1 MVVKLKN
8 NVASTLRVQA
18 LSSDTTI
25 YLPVGHGARF
35 PTLGAGEYFYATIED
50 AAGNS
55 EIVRATARVTDTL
68 TVVRAAEGTTAL
80 TFPSGSAIEMRV
92 TAASVVDTA
101 QDAAQDAAQAAADAV
116 DLAQF
121 SVTASAAEIN
131 ILDGATLSTAEL
143 NILDGVTASAAELN
157 ILDGVTASTAEL
169 NKLAGTPAGLT
180 ATELGYVDGV
190 TSSIQTQI
198 NSKQATVTGAAT
210 TITASNLTVSRALVS
225 DGSGKVAVAT
235 TTSTEIGYVNGVT
248 SAIQTQLDS
257 KYDSGDLA
265 SQAEAQAGTDN
276 TKLMTPLRSAE
287 AIAALSNGMVLLATL
302 NTTSGQ
308 TVTASGLDLTTYSA
322 LMMNVD
328 GVGDNSTVSGN
339 FAIAGITLA
348 ATGATAASRI
358 FGNYFLMLDTGIF
371 NGAQAV
377 IAPTALPQA
386 LSYLP
391 GGGRTSI
398 TTTSTSIS
406 ATMTA
411 TNFAAGTIRIYG
423 LR

>member
-55 EIVRATARVTDTL
+55 EIVQATARVTDTL

-101 QDAAQDAAQAAADAV
+101 QDAADAV

-143 NILDGVTASAAELN
+143 NLLDGVTASTAELN
-157 ILDGVTASTAEL
+157 ILDGVTATTAEI

-198 NSKQATVTGAAT
+198 NSKQATITGAAT
-210 TITASNLTVSRALVS
+210 TITASNLTASRALVS
-225 DGSGKVAVAT
+225 DGSGKVAAAT

-322 LMMNVD
+322 LMINID
-328 GVGDNSTVSGN
+328 SVGDNSTTSGT
-339 FAIAGITLA
+339 FAIAGIALVT
-348 ATGATAASRI
+348 TGVTASFRI
-358 FGNYFLMLDTGIF
+358 FGNYFLMLDSGLF
-371 NGAQAV
+371 NGAHSL
-377 IAPTALPQA
+377 ITPTALPQA

-391 GGGRTSI
+391 GGGRTAI
-398 TTTSTSIS
+398 TTASTSIS
-406 ATMTA
+406 ATMAT

>member
-92 TAASVVDTA
+92 TAASVVDT
-101 QDAAQDAAQAAADAV
+101 AQDAAQAAADAV